1 MIVTLTLNP
10 VLDHTLTVPSIRLDR
25 VLRATRTRLDWG
37 GKGFNVSRTLNALGM
52 QSLAMGLVGGATGQM
67 LEQGLVDLGIT
78 TDLVRISGQTRTNVV
93 IIDTNAERQLK
104 VNEAGPTVQPG
115 ELAALY
121 DRIQEMLCPGDLW
134 ILSGSLPPGA
144 PPDTYARLIDLVH
157 DGGAKVLLDTSG
169 EPLRLGCAAHPFL
182 VKPNVVEAEEV
193 IGNPIRVGADALES
207 VQWFLEQGIEWVA
220 LSLGA
225 DGLYLASSNE
235 IVRAIPP
242 QVRVRNSVGAGDAM
256 LAGVAWALVQ
266 ALPLEEVARW
276 GVAAGTAAAMEE
288 GVGIG
293 TRTEVERLY
302 EQVCSQGWS

>member
-121 DRIQEMLCPGDLW
+121 GRIQEMLCPGDLW